1 MSLGPNTNIFLESS
15 GRTQDQLAEFQGKC
29 KGGSKFIKT
38 SGGLQE
44 NIDSTSKQQLSIV
57 NRISGELQVNLR
69 KLQKTNKKAGADAPG
84 TRKDGIL
91 TSV

>member
-1 MSLGPNTNIFLESS
+1 MQAGIQIHQKHLE
-15 GRTQDQLAEFQGKC
+15 GYM
-29 KGGSKFIKT
+29 
-38 SGGLQE
+38 LQE

-69 KLQKTNKKAGADAPG
+69 KLQKTNKKAGADAPE

>member
-1 MSLGPNTNIFLESS
+1 M
-15 GRTQDQLAEFQGKC
+15 
-29 KGGSKFIKT
+29 
-38 SGGLQE
+38 LQE

-69 KLQKTNKKAGADAPG
+69 KLQKTNKKAGADAPE